1 MNKGLK
7 SQQLEADLNQLR
19 FFGFLAKGGT
29 NMLSIRKPDKH
40 EILEALCRLEN
51 GEELTDRDIWILDEY
66 TDEFE
71 DFVEE
76 WVD

>member
-1 MNKGLK
+1 MKMV
-7 SQQLEADLNQLR
+7 SQKHRAAVHRSFQL
-19 FFGFLAKGGT
+19 KGGT

-66 TDEFE
+66 GDDELDGFE
-71 DFVEE
+71 D
-76 WVD
+76 DLSDC

>member
-1 MNKGLK
+1 
-7 SQQLEADLNQLR
+7 
-19 FFGFLAKGGT
+19 
-29 NMLSIRKPDKH
+29 MLSIRKPDKH

-51 GEELTDRDIWILDEY
+51 GEELTNRDIWILDEY

-76 WVD
+76 WYD